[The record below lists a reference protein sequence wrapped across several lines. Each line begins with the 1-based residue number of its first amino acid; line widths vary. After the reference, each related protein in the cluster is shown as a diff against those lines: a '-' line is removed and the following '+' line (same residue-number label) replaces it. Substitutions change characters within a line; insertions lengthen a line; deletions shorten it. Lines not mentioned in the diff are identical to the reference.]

1 MNLKDNLIATQNHN
15 FALFIAMIDEAKI
28 YLKDPFLNVI
38 VGKIHRTR
46 EDRYSSSVD
55 CNSCSLILFAPHKNP
70 VCDYLGDND
79 VK

>member
-1 MNLKDNLIATQNHN
+1 MNLKENLIATKNHN
-15 FALFIAMIDEAKI
+15 FAPFIAMIDEAKI